1 MPSRFTAPTSRPNR
15 PARRAVTASARVLEL
30 TPRPDARQTTIPAW
44 QEQAWTFFDQIGE
57 VRYGARYYGNSL
69 SRLRLFVGWR
79 ESASEPVVPIDP
91 EDPPTGLPRDQYLL
105 AQSVIARLHSTD
117 GSVSELLRAFGVN
130 LFVSGEGYLV
140 GRIDPETGRERWD
153 YLSVSQVVWHESRW
167 KLRESAGDTPDRF
180 VSLDPEQDVVI
191 RVWQPHPRFANEADA
206 PMRAVLTVC
215 EELLLL
221 SQNVRASA
229 LSRIP
234 AGILVIPDTAL
245 EGGPDDLDSSGVD
258 GASRA
263 DRTMSDLVDHFI
275 TPISDPGSAS
285 AVVPY
290 LLALD
295 PADVDKVK
303 LIETSRSVDEVAAA
317 QRAELLVRLANG
329 VDLPPEVLTGISNTN
344 HWNAWLIDEQ
354 SFRCHMAPAAQLFCS
369 ALTEG
374 LVWPTI
380 SASGLTPD
388 PRLVVGFDAADLVG
402 HPDRKENAKDGHTA
416 FVISDESYRRALGF
430 GDEDAPD
437 EDEYRRRVARAQ
449 GTQALAPVAVGEID
463 SVVESLRVA
472 TGQIAAGETEGAE
485 GAEVVVDESGSGD
498 EPSEVV
504 TGPPPEPVVA
514 AGTPDA
520 DRFGDLVGK
529 IDRAL
534 VDRLEA
540 LASASLRRALERAG
554 ARLRSRVSRNQ
565 DLKPMLAE
573 TGNTDLPS
581 LLGRDAIVAAGL
593 TDEDLLDGTGDDL
606 EDEYL
611 ALVGL
616 AQKRIRTYLRDGF
629 GLGESELAALELK
642 QEQDRIAGWGVLSA
656 GLTALAT
663 SLLYDP
669 RPGRGV
675 DAVGE
680 FDPTSRVPGV
690 LVRDTLVT
698 AGGGEVGPSSS
709 PGESPLSPVGVRP
722 AGTEPGVVDG
732 AGPAAAPSVQPT
744 SSGLVGGGAT
754 VREAAARVGLAQ
766 VGFVWDYGNALR
778 ATFEPHFE
786 LDGERFSG
794 FDDPAL
800 ENLNDWPATP
810 FLYPGDHD
818 GCLCVERPIFRAVV
832 VSGEV
837 DEDDTEDDDAEGA

>member
-1 MPSRFTAPTSRPNR
+1 MPSRFTVASSRPNR
-15 PARRAVTASARVLEL
+15 IARRAVTASARVLEL
-30 TPRPDARQTTIPAW
+30 SPRPDVRQTSIPAW
-44 QEQAWTFFDQIGE
+44 QAQAWSFFDQIGE

-69 SRLRLFVGWR
+69 SRLRLYVGWR
-79 ESASEPVVPIDP
+79 ESASDPVVPVDL
-91 EDPPTGLPRDQYLL
+91 EDPPDGFSRDQYLL
-105 AQSVIARLHSTD
+105 AAAMVARLHSTD
-117 GSVSELLRAFGVN
+117 GSVSELLRAYGVN
-130 LFVSGEGYLV
+130 LFVAGEGYLV

-153 YLSVSQVVWHESRW
+153 YLSVDQVVWHESRW
-167 KLRESAGDTPDRF
+167 KLRESAGDTPDRY
-180 VSLDPEQDVVI
+180 VPLDPEQDVVI
-191 RVWQPHPRFANEADA
+191 RIWQPHPRFANEADA

-221 SQNVRASA
+221 SANVRASA

-329 VDLPPEVLTGISNTN
+329 VDLPPEVLTGLSNTN

-354 SFRCHMAPAAQLFCS
+354 SFRTHLAPAAQLFCS

-388 PRLVVGFDAADLVG
+388 PRLVVGFDPADLVG
-402 HPDRKENAKDGHTA
+402 HPDRKENAKDGHSSL
-416 FVISDESYRRALGF
+416 VISDEAYRRALGF

-485 GAEVVVDESGSGD
+485 GAEVVVDESRSGD

-504 TGPPPEPVVA
+504 AGPPDAVTA

-520 DRFGDLVGK
+520 DRFGEMVGK

-534 VDRLEA
+534 MDRLEA

-565 DLKPMLAE
+565 DLKPVLSE
-573 TGNTDLPS
+573 TMNTELVS
-581 LLGRDAIVAAGL
+581 VLGRDAIVAAGL

-606 EDEYL
+606 EEEYL

-642 QEQDRIAGWGVLSA
+642 QEQDRVAGWGVLAA
-656 GLTALAT
+656 GLTALAAG
-663 SLLYDP
+663 LLYDP

-690 LVRDTLVT
+690 LIRDTLVT

-709 PGESPLSPVGVRP
+709 PGETPLSPVGVRP
-722 AGTEPGVVDG
+722 TGTEPGVIDG
-732 AGPAAAPSVQPT
+732 AGPTAAPSAQPT
-744 SSGLVGGGAT
+744 SAGLVGGGPT
-754 VREAAARVGLAQ
+754 TKQAAARVGLEQ
-766 VGFVWDYGNALR
+766 VGFIWDYGNALR
-778 ATFEPHFE
+778 QTFEPHLD
-786 LDGERFSG
+786 LDGERFAG
-794 FDDPAL
+794 WDDVAL
-800 ENLNDWPATP
+800 TNLGDWPPTP

-818 GCLCVERPIFRAVV
+818 GCLCVDRPIFRVV
-832 VSGEV
+832 TVGA
-837 DEDDTEDDDAEGA
+837 DEDELDDELDGDDA